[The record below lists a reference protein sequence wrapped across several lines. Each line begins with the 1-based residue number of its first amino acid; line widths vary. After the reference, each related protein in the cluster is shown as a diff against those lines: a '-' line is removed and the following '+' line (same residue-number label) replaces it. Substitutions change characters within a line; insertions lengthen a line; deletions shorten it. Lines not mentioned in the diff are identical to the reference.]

1 MWITFKNSLG
11 QPFETEREQAIVR
24 LVNCSI
30 IIIYTSVVYLYGL
43 LDKTV
48 VLMYLA
54 AIPFC
59 LLLLLWV
66 ISDQKVIP
74 ARRILGMLADI
85 GTTTYAMG
93 VSGEAAS
100 PLFIVY
106 LWTTFG
112 NGFRY
117 GKEYLYLSMVLS
129 ILGFVLVLNISPFW
143 SAHLTLGCGLLLT
156 LIVLTPY
163 IATLLKRLQTAVKA
177 ADDANRAKSQFL
189 ANMSHEIRTPLN
201 GVIGMSDLLA
211 KTRLDPE
218 QKDFAST
225 IQASAK
231 TLLDLI
237 NDILDISKIEAGKI
251 RIETVDFDLHTL
263 INTIATMLA
272 PEAEKKELDFN
283 VHISPHIPFLLRG
296 DAQHIR
302 QVMLNFLNNAIKF
315 THQGNIDINVLH
327 IASTEVNTKIR
338 LEVMDTGIGI
348 PEEAR
353 SNIFE
358 KFAQADE
365 STTRLYGGTGL
376 GMAIA
381 KQLVEAMGGRIGF
394 ESTPGEG
401 STFWCELTLELQP
414 VLSEEKVALDQ
425 IKNIHILLVNSQRE
439 YSQTIENHLTRWEI
453 DFDYADTA
461 EGAINLISETGSSDK
476 TYNIILVFKKYLDI
490 DTLQFIHQIKKRI
503 QSREHKFVL
512 FDDEILAPDKKDQ
525 LIKAGYIFVMES
537 TPDRTVFFHVLHA
550 LTAGNYNWKS
560 SIQYV
565 AKDKAGD
572 YPVSTRNLK
581 ILVGEDNPTNQKV
594 IRTVLEYS
602 HHQVTIA
609 ENGERALDALENS
622 DFDLLI
628 LDMHMPGMSGIETA
642 KIFRFMYPE
651 KKHVPILMLTANAT
665 TWALQACKDAG
676 LDAYLTKPV
685 EPKIL
690 LSTIAEL
697 IENRKHNKTSNE
709 KTPLKVV
716 SLNNPGNIPLLDIQT
731 LNTISAMTKDQDFMP
746 ELIKGYISNAQNMIE
761 QIYSAITHSEY
772 EVISGLAHTLDGS
785 SRSIGAKRLSTV
797 ADKLYR
803 QVQSD
808 RQSIGTSHI
817 NELRIVFKATS
828 DSLHSFLNNQNSA
841 AL

>member
-11 QPFETEREQAIVR
+11 HPFETEREQAIVR

-30 IIIYTSVVYLYGL
+30 IIIYTSVVYLHGL

-263 INTIATMLA
+263 INTIANMLA
-272 PEAEKKELDFN
+272 PEAEKKELNFN

-565 AKDKAGD
+565 AKDKTGD

-746 ELIKGYISNAQNMIE
+746 ELIKEYINNAQNMIE